1 MSWNVLAH
9 GAFSQQHTDAR
20 SPDSRV
26 FPTAHAC
33 RRWWFVG
40 TRACDL
46 TTHSTVK
53 QLEYMKGGLHI
64 KNDDLRGIHSRI
76 ASPYAMSESKE
87 LDPRAW
93 ESPEVRL
100 RVSSD
105 VRVYL
110 AQTKTGGF
118 LNLGICLGLELD
130 LVVLAVLLHLGEGG
144 DDAVDDASTTIA
156 MEHGMTQS
164 TGFWLPT
171 RPRTKTP
178 TGVPMKQPI

>member
-1 MSWNVLAH
+1 
-9 GAFSQQHTDAR
+9 
-20 SPDSRV
+20 
-26 FPTAHAC
+26 
-33 RRWWFVG
+33 
-40 TRACDL
+40 
-46 TTHSTVK
+46 
-53 QLEYMKGGLHI
+53 MKGGLHI

-144 DDAVDDASTTIA
+144 DDAVDDAKHDNRNGARHDAINGILAPHETQDKDANRRTDEA
-156 MEHGMTQS
+156 TQS
-164 TGFWLPT
+164 DG
-171 RPRTKTP
+171 RPCSSPSRALQHQS
-178 TGVPMKQPI
+178 G

>member
-1 MSWNVLAH
+1 M
-9 GAFSQQHTDAR
+9 
-20 SPDSRV
+20 
-26 FPTAHAC
+26 
-33 RRWWFVG
+33 
-40 TRACDL
+40 
-46 TTHSTVK
+46 
-53 QLEYMKGGLHI
+53 
-64 KNDDLRGIHSRI
+64 
-76 ASPYAMSESKE
+76 
-87 LDPRAW
+87 
-93 ESPEVRL
+93 

-144 DDAVDDASTTIA
+144 DDAVDDAK
-156 MEHGMTQS
+156 HGMTQS